1 MAEETAAATTTEEE
15 PERRK
20 SFEIQTAGQDLKQ
33 KMEDKDLRAELNMT
47 EHKEDLDELLAR
59 LESHKENGLTSA
71 TVQKRLEMDGPNKLT
86 PPATIPEWL
95 KLVHTQTGFFAL
107 LLWAGAILCFVGYGL
122 KNEQDNLYLGIVLS
136 TVTTI
141 TGIFEY
147 FQERKSSQ
155 LMESFK
161 DMMPKNTLAY
171 RNGEKSKVAAETLVV
186 GDIVEIRAGDQIPAD
201 IRVIMCSEDMRV
213 DHSSLT
219 GEPDPLGRSPKFT
232 DQNPLETK
240 NLCFFGTLCPRGM
253 CKGVVVNT
261 GDRTVMGRIA
271 GLAAGTD
278 NEQTPI
284 NKEILHF
291 VTIVSGVAIFL
302 GISFLI
308 IGFALDTDPI
318 TNLVFMIGIIV
329 ANVPEGLLATVTV
342 CLTLTAKRMSDKQVL
357 VKNLEA
363 VETLGST
370 TCICSDKTGTLTR
383 NDMTVVNVVYDMRI
397 WDATDEVKEFK
408 ADDDSFFRLCR
419 CGTIC
424 NTATFEPG
432 SMNDDD
438 GKPLEFKEVITLGQ
452 GNTDIRINW
461 KTNGDASE
469 SAMIKFTQ
477 DKSNEF
483 MNESAKAA
491 CEKVTG
497 HSPLQGILDVRA
509 GYPVVGSEEKKW
521 AIPFNS
527 KNKYQVSVHLQ
538 ENDPSKPLLLAMKG
552 APERIITRCSTMM
565 QNGEIKPF
573 GDEEKAAATK
583 LNSVLAK
590 QGQRVL
596 GFCELVLDQDK
607 YKPDFDFNTDNPNF
621 PLGTP
626 DDIFDE
632 MNCDEVAP
640 EDRPLEVQK
649 EGLCFLGFM
658 ALQDP
663 PRAAV
668 PDAVDKCK
676 QAGIKVIM
684 VTGDH
689 PDTAQAISKKVGII
703 WGDTKDDIE
712 DRNTT
717 KGLKE
722 GDDGWEDPDLA
733 PAIVVPGW
741 TFTHETPEHI
751 WDDILNHGQVVFART
766 SPQQKL
772 IIVENCKRRK
782 EIVAVTGDGVND
794 APALKAAN
802 IGVAMGIMGSDVSK
816 EAADMILMDDNF
828 ASIVNGVEE
837 GRLIFDNLKK
847 SIAYTLSSNI
857 PEISPFLAFITIK
870 VPLPLSTVLILCVDL
885 GTDMV
890 PAISMAW
897 ENPEADIMRRAPR
910 DAEVDRLVTRKLVV
924 FAYLEIGVIQ
934 CIAGF
939 YAWMTIL
946 NDYGYPPHTLP
957 GLGAYDNWGK
967 QVLYCKLGKGLWK
980 NENGAIASATTY
992 TGLSGTANVAAVM
1005 KAQADGYMFWDKA
1018 LDGVITSCQF
1028 PVKNLA
1034 LDAAETSG
1042 TVGVFTGNGTTVTSK
1057 SGDYV
1062 VTRNAA
1068 AALHANGYAEYLPFR
1083 GRRSPFYNK
1092 AWTALPITDTTVP
1105 GLGADVL
1112 RSVANTYQPAGFWS
1126 IASSATGEAGGA
1138 RGVNAVMADS
1148 KASLAW
1154 GKDVDTTLYKTAT
1167 FATYK
1172 GVGQAADF
1180 SKSSITNGEFVPQM
1194 HAWMDGSVMK
1204 MNVASRMMQKEA
1216 LHHAQCG
1223 GFICIIVVQWAD
1235 LMICKTRWLSIRQ
1248 QGMENPA
1255 MNFGLLFETILG
1267 SFLCYAPGIGTAL
1280 GTRPLR
1286 LTHWFPGMPFMCI
1299 IFMYDEIRKYLMR
1312 QTSTTTENPDTKRV
1326 SRNPGWLERNTY
1338 Y

>member
-1 MAEETAAATTTEEE
+1 MAEETASAAATTEE

-47 EHKEDLDELLAR
+47 EHKEDLEELLSR
-59 LESHKENGLTSA
+59 LDSHKENGLTKE
-71 TVQKRLEMDGPNKLT
+71 TVAKRLEMDGPNKLT

-161 DMMPKNTLAY
+161 DMMPKNTLAI
-171 RNGEKSKVAAETLVV
+171 RDGVKSKVPAETLVV

-302 GISFLI
+302 GITFLI

-397 WDATDEVKEFK
+397 WDATDEVKEYK

-432 SMNDDD
+432 SMLDDD
-438 GKPLEFKEVITLGQ
+438 NKPVAFKETVTLGM

-477 DKSNEF
+477 DKTNEF
-483 MNESAKAA
+483 LTAEAKAA
-491 CEKVTG
+491 CEKVSG
-497 HSPLQGILDVRA
+497 NSPLQGILDVRA
-509 GYPVVGSEEKKW
+509 GYPIVGSEEKKW

-527 KNKYQVSVHLQ
+527 KNKYQVSVHIQ

-552 APERIITRCSTMM
+552 APERIIDRCSTMM

-607 YKPDFDFNTDNPNF
+607 YGPDFDFNTDNPNF

-626 DDIFDE
+626 DKIFNE
-632 MNCDEVAP
+632 MNVDEVAP
-640 EDRPLEVQK
+640 EDRPQEVQK

-689 PDTAQAISKKVGII
+689 PETAQAISKKVGII

-712 DRNTT
+712 ERNTA

-741 TFTHETPEHI
+741 TFTHETPEDV
-751 WDDILNHGQVVFART
+751 WDDILDHGQVVFART

-967 QVLYCKLGKGLWK
+967 QVLYCKLTGGQWR
-980 NENGAIASATTY
+980 NADGALSATAVQG
-992 TGLSGTANVAAVM
+992 TGDMVAVM
-1005 KAQADGYMFWDKA
+1005 KAQAQGFMFWDKDV
-1018 LDGVITSCQF
+1018 DGAIVDCQF
-1028 PVKNLA
+1028 PVKNLLVDPDVLA
-1034 LDAAETSG
+1034 GEK
-1042 TVGVFTGNGTTVTSK
+1042 GVFTGNNTVLTSA
-1057 SGDYV
+1057 GGEYV
-1062 VTRNAA
+1062 VTRNSA
-1068 AALHANGYAEYLPFR
+1068 AALHVAGYAEYLPFR
-1083 GRRSPFYNK
+1083 SRRSPFWNK
-1092 AWTALPITDTTVP
+1092 AWLSTAVTNSDIP
-1105 GLGADVL
+1105 GLGSEVL
-1112 RSVANTYQPAGFWS
+1112 QSVATAYQPAGMWTV
-1126 IASSATGEAGGA
+1126 ASGATGEAGGA
-1138 RGVNAVMADS
+1138 KAVNAVVT
-1148 KASLAW
+1148 ASNVALT
-1154 GKDVDTTLYKTAT
+1154 GMQNVDGSSFKTAT
-1167 FATYK
+1167 FTTFMGTSSASDFDTTS
-1172 GVGQAADF
+1172 AA
-1180 SKSSITNGEFVPQM
+1180 SGEFVHQL
-1194 HAWMDGSVMK
+1194 HSWTEGGVVK

-1299 IFMYDEIRKYLMR
+1299 IFMYDEIRKYMMR

-1326 SRNPGWLERNTY
+1326 TRNPGWLERNTY